1 MEDPDEADHVF
12 ESLGGRTGYSSRL
25 KAFDRQAQTQKHER
39 RYLDKLRT
47 EKVSARED
55 KHERYKRAHDVEFD
69 DYRKGLQ
76 EGVLQS

>member
-1 MEDPDEADHVF
+1 MEDPDEADDAF

-55 KHERYKRAHDVEFD
+55 KH
-69 DYRKGLQ
+69 
-76 EGVLQS
+76 